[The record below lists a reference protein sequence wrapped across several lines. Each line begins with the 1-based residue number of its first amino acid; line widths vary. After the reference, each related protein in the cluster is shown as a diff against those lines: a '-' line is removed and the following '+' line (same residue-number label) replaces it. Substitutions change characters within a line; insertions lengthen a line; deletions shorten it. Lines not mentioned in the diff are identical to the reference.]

1 MRWVNATVSS
11 LHKDTFKHRAGGE
24 EEVRGVERTPARDES
39 RGWLKERGEWEEY
52 WGRYHVIKSDNAKDE
67 RESLGCRGK
76 MAGQQEQVDKVMI
89 MINQQDEHTQLTLPS
104 PLCASSLSCDQP
116 LIYDTIAAAMCLRAA
131 HKSTS
136 SLLNTRAHQGYRLQC
151 TAKKNVHLNKSLK
164 TLFFLQLVRS
174 SATGLM
180 KMSVIPAWFQYLQKK
195 HRFEK
200 KKNFLLGFLKEQKKA
215 ATPLE

>member
-1 MRWVNATVSS
+1 M
-11 LHKDTFKHRAGGE
+11 
-24 EEVRGVERTPARDES
+24 
-39 RGWLKERGEWEEY
+39 
-52 WGRYHVIKSDNAKDE
+52 IKSDNAKDE

-151 TAKKNVHLNKSLK
+151 TAKKKCSPQQVTKVLVFLRTGQKLCHWVDENECNPGVISVSSKK
-164 TLFFLQLVRS
+164 TQ
-174 SATGLM
+174 
-180 KMSVIPAWFQYLQKK
+180 I
-195 HRFEK
+195 
-200 KKNFLLGFLKEQKKA
+200 
-215 ATPLE
+215 

>member
-1 MRWVNATVSS
+1 M
-11 LHKDTFKHRAGGE
+11 
-24 EEVRGVERTPARDES
+24 
-39 RGWLKERGEWEEY
+39 
-52 WGRYHVIKSDNAKDE
+52 IKSDNAKDE
-67 RESLGCRGK
+67 RESLGWRGK
-76 MAGQQEQVDKVMI
+76 MAGQQEQVDEDMI

-116 LIYDTIAAAMCLRAA
+116 LIYDTIAAAMCPRAA

-151 TAKKNVHLNKSLK
+151 TAKKCSPQQVTKDLV
-164 TLFFLQLVRS
+164 FLRTGQKLCHWVDENECNPSMISVS
-174 SATGLM
+174 S
-180 KMSVIPAWFQYLQKK
+180 KK

-200 KKNFLLGFLKEQKKA
+200 IYFLLGFLKEQKKKRA